1 MNNSSC
7 SGDTGNIKKALIIV
21 DMQNDFCPGGALAV
35 KGGEEI
41 IPVINQY
48 IKRFTEKNELVVFT
62 RDWHPADHCS
72 FKDQGGIWPPHCVAG
87 TNGAEFHH
95 DICVPEK
102 SLIISKADLPSK
114 DAYSG
119 FDATSL
125 DQHLKKL
132 DIKEVWICGLATDY
146 CVTSTVMD
154 ALKLGYKV
162 KLLADAISAVDVSA
176 GDGEKA
182 IADME
187 SAGAKACKLA

>member
-7 SGDTGNIKKALIIV
+7 SGDTGDIKKVLIIV

-35 KGGEEI
+35 KGGDGI

-72 FKDQGGIWPPHCVAG
+72 FKDHGGIWPPHCVAG
-87 TNGAEFHH
+87 TKGAEFHH
-95 DICVPEK
+95 GICVPEK
-102 SLIISKADLPSK
+102 SLIISKADTQSK

-125 DQHLKKL
+125 DSQLKKL
-132 DIKEVWICGLATDY
+132 DIKEVWVCGLATDY

-162 KLLADAISAVDVSA
+162 KLLADAISAVDISA

-187 SAGAKACKLA
+187 SAGAEVRRLT